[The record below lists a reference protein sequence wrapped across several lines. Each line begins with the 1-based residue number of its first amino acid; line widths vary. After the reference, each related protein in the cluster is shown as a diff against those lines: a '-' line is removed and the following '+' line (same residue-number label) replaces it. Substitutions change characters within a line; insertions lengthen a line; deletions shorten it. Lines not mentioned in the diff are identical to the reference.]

1 MGYEVLYN
9 FISPVTGRILCDTD
23 KVLVGDSNGIA
34 IPSSFIPI
42 GALPNLTHDY
52 FWVGDAMNRPVET
65 PVGAFFPP
73 LLFNN
78 LWIGNSL
85 DQATAVPN
93 IQINN
98 LPPLGFGNAWI
109 GNNQGRPIEG
119 KLASLINIEIKNTLA
134 LNPIF
139 NITAIFFVTGG
150 PRGANGKQGKEGLAG
165 LPGAGSTA
173 GIPTL
178 FIEANINMNSAR
190 IENISVSPQADY
202 DAVNAKWVWDLLNDN
217 VEIIWEQR

>member
-23 KVLVGDSNGIA
+23 KVLVGDAKGIA
-34 IPSSFIPI
+34 IPSSFIPF
-42 GALPNLTHDY
+42 GALPNLTHNY

-65 PVGAFFPP
+65 PLGAFFPP
-73 LLFNN
+73 LPFNN

-85 DQATAVPN
+85 NQATAVPT

-98 LPPLGFGNAWI
+98 FPNLGFGNAWI
-109 GNNQGRPIEG
+109 GNSENRPIEA
-119 KLASLINIEIKNTLA
+119 KLASLIKIEVQNTLA

-139 NITAIFFVTGG
+139 NITPVFFVTGG
-150 PRGANGKQGKEGLAG
+150 PKGTSGRQGLAG
-165 LPGAGSTA
+165 APGAASTA

-178 FIEANINMNSAR
+178 YIEANINMNSAR
-190 IENISVSPQADY
+190 IENISVSPVEDY

-217 VEIIWEQR
+217 VEIIWAN

>member
-1 MGYEVLYN
+1 MAYEVLYN
-9 FISPVTGRILCDTD
+9 FISPVTGRILCDPT
-23 KVLVGDSNGIA
+23 KVLVGDVNGIA
-34 IPSSFIPI
+34 IPSAFIPF
-42 GALPNLTHDY
+42 GSLPNLTHNY

-85 DQATAVPN
+85 DQATAFPN

-98 LPPLGFGNAWI
+98 LPPLGLGNAWI
-109 GNNQGRPIEG
+109 GNNEGRPVEA
-119 KLASLINIEIKNTLA
+119 KLVSLIKIEIENTLA

-139 NITAIFFVTGG
+139 NITPIFFVTGG
-150 PRGANGKQGKEGLAG
+150 PSGRNGQKGLAG
-165 LPGAGSTA
+165 LPGAATDA

-178 FIEANINMNSAR
+178 VINANLDINNAR
-190 IENISVSPQADY
+190 IENIAPSPLADY
-202 DAVNAKWVWDLLNDN
+202 DAVNAKWVYDLLNDN
-217 VEIIWEQR
+217 VEIIWAN